1 MTKFLIGKAV
11 ELISSPLLILLFFF
25 IYRKVKGQKL
35 KKSDILISIFI
46 GFSSFFLH
54 YLMIILK
61 G

>member
-1 MTKFLIGKAV
+1 MTEFLIGKAV

-54 YLMIILK
+54 YLMIILE